1 MGALGM
7 VYFGMMF
14 YLYISDPRYG
24 TNNPLSA
31 MYIFGGIA
39 ISAVIYFAY
48 RIYRRQQGVN
58 TDLTYREIPTE

>member
-48 RIYRRQQGVN
+48 RIYRRQQG
-58 TDLTYREIPTE
+58 LTQT